1 MHGHLNVKWIIF
13 LHSIELLAILMEKLY
28 VFCEIRTEAL
38 LIILIQFSFQRW
50 HALRL
55 KCEGLTKSNI
65 TRQAMYV

>member
-38 LIILIQFSFQRW
+38 LIILIQFSFQR
-50 HALRL
+50 
-55 KCEGLTKSNI
+55 
-65 TRQAMYV
+65 